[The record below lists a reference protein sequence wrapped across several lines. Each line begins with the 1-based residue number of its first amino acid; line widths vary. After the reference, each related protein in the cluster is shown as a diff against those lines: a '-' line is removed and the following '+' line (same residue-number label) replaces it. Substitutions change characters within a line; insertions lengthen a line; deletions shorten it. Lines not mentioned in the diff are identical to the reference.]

1 MQNKDK
7 WIEDAVDRF
16 RKGCQEL
23 QSELANAAHGTFL
36 DASDDLIMNNIE
48 PLLKEIQQKAIQ
60 EAIEKAQTVI
70 ENERLIKM
78 TTRSANAFFD
88 TIENPPVPNK
98 KLKDA
103 MKAYKGSFDN
113 D

>member
-1 MQNKDK
+1 MQNKDE

-23 QSELANAAHGTFL
+23 QSELAHAAHGTFL

-60 EAIEKAQTVI
+60 EAIEKAQT
-70 ENERLIKM
+70 NSDYR
-78 TTRSANAFFD
+78 RC
-88 TIENPPVPNK
+88 NK
-98 KLKDA
+98 CKK
-103 MKAYKGSFDN
+103 K
-113 D
+113 